1 MDIVWSKQTLELGL
15 FTKDRQQMPIIEG
28 EKLLHLLANLMF
40 FFFFNPSRGL
50 FSTQAEAVCCL
61 NVIYIRL
68 GRNDGLIDYFFP

>member
-40 FFFFNPSRGL
+40 FFFF
-50 FSTQAEAVCCL
+50 
-61 NVIYIRL
+61 
-68 GRNDGLIDYFFP
+68 